1 MEGWISDKLENL
13 FETGSGT
20 TPQSTNSNYYDG
32 NINWLLTGDLN
43 DGIITSTSKKITS
56 KALSDYSTLKLYPKN
71 SVVIALYGATIG
83 KLGFLDIEST
93 TNQACCVLFNSKRME
108 QKYLFY
114 NLLFAKNR
122 ILALAVGGGQPNISQ
137 NIVKNFEIAFPELL
151 PEQQKIATI
160 LSTIDQTIDQTEQL
174 IAKYKN
180 IKQGLMHDL
189 LTYGID
195 ENGTIRN
202 PQTHTFVE
210 KKGLV
215 VPEEWEVD
223 KFDNLFRFYPTAS
236 YSRAELGVEG
246 DFYCVHYGDIH
257 TKYDSFL
264 YADKEN
270 LPTITEKQ
278 SNRYMKLIDGDLVM
292 ADASEDYAGVGKS
305 IEVLNIKDKQ
315 IIAGL
320 HTLLIRSKNRKF
332 VNGYRGYIFHNHAVK
347 KLLDDVV
354 TGWKVYSIS
363 KGRLPEIYIP
373 IPTKREQLIIIKTL
387 NAHKNLIESEQ
398 TNLAK
403 LQNMKQGLM
412 ADLLTGKVR
421 VKI

>member
-137 NIVKNFEIAFPELL
+137 NIVKNFEISFPELQ

-160 LSTIDQTIDQTEQL
+160 LSTIDQTIAQTEQL

-195 ENGTIRN
+195 ENGTIRS
-202 PQTHTFVE
+202 PQTHIFVE

-215 VPEEWEVD
+215 VPEEWEVEELIDICQENGLVRGPFGGALKKEMFVEQGIKVYEQKNAIYRSINLGDYFIDHKKYMELKRFEVVENDFIVSCSGTIGKIFCIPKDFPKGIINQALLKISINQNKMLNGFFYKYFEWDNFQTTIIDNSQGGAMKNLIGMD
-223 KFDNLFRFYPTAS
+223 KFKR
-236 YSRAELGVEG
+236 
-246 DFYCVHYGDIH
+246 
-257 TKYDSFL
+257 TK
-264 YADKEN
+264 
-270 LPTITEKQ
+270 
-278 SNRYMKLIDGDLVM
+278 
-292 ADASEDYAGVGKS
+292 
-305 IEVLNIKDKQ
+305 
-315 IIAGL
+315 
-320 HTLLIRSKNRKF
+320 
-332 VNGYRGYIFHNHAVK
+332 
-347 KLLDDVV
+347 
-354 TGWKVYSIS
+354 IS
-363 KGRLPEIYIP
+363 KPNIL
-373 IPTKREQLIIIKTL
+373 EQQKIVSILEK
-387 NAHKNLIESEQ
+387 HDKLIESEQ

-403 LQNMKQGLM
+403 LQKLKQGLM

-421 VKI
+421 VKTESV

>member
-137 NIVKNFEIAFPELL
+137 NIVKNFEISFPELQ

-160 LSTIDQTIDQTEQL
+160 LSTIDQTIAQTEQL

-223 KFDNLFRFYPTAS
+223 SLGSCFDNFKSGNSITSENIFNIAHYPVYGGNGLRGYTNTYTHSGKYVLIGRQGALCGNINLVTGENYIS
-236 YSRAELGVEG
+236 EHAIAVLTNANNNIYYWYYKLDHMNLNQYSAQSAQPGLAVE
-246 DFYCVHYGDIH
+246 
-257 TKYDSFL
+257 
-264 YADKEN
+264 
-270 LPTITEKQ
+270 
-278 SNRYMKLIDGDLVM
+278 KLIKLIVCIPQRHEQEKI
-292 ADASEDYAGVGKS
+292 SQ
-305 IEVLNIKDKQ
+305 ILNKQ
-315 IIAGL
+315 D
-320 HTLLIRSKNRKF
+320 S
-332 VNGYRGYIFHNHAVK
+332 
-347 KLLDDVV
+347 
-354 TGWKVYSIS
+354 
-363 KGRLPEIYIP
+363 
-373 IPTKREQLIIIKTL
+373 
-387 NAHKNLIESEQ
+387 LIESEQ

-403 LQNMKQGLM
+403 LQNLKQGLM